1 MSNALSFGKHEG
13 KPLPDVPLQ
22 YLLYLTGRDYRRASR
37 PATTRIVLR
46 ELLRRLQADFEG
58 TLAEAIETLSAE
70 GWRQVKAA
78 KAKRK
83 GGKLSALAVTRRG
96 EAKARWEKAQQA
108 RQAAIDA
115 AAEAERRAM
124 AERIATGTDAAYF
137 VMRARQSQVDVGDLL

>member
-1 MSNALSFGKHEG
+1 MFLLSGE
-13 KPLPDVPLQ
+13 
-22 YLLYLTGRDYRRASR
+22 ASDK
-37 PATTRIVLR
+37 
-46 ELLRRLQADFEG
+46 QFDFEG